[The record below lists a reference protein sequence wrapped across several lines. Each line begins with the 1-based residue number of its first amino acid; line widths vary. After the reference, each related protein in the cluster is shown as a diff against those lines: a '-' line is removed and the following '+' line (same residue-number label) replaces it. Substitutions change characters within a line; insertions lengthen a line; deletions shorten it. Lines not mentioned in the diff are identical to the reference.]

1 MIKRFVIAIGL
12 VAALQMVGRSQQA
25 PAPPPVSAAPNIA
38 AVRPPWAVTVIH
50 RIDLQKLITRLEKE
64 QNVRVGRIGLVA
76 ENPVNIT
83 TGLLID
89 GSGHVVTRLGNL
101 DPADKDQDIS
111 VVTSD
116 GAMRS
121 ATLIGVDGA
130 SGFAVLEVESLK
142 GLTAPSATSTP
153 VTGSTVQI
161 LSTDVHP
168 ERGKVGG
175 QILILPSFRVD
186 SVKVAQGT
194 FYSDARGV
202 VTLTS
207 VDLGPRSDSG
217 IITTADFKVIGVA
230 QAGSLA
236 AGNAYLFPLDFLE
249 GSIIK
254 RVLEKNE
261 SVPAG
266 WLGVSG
272 VAAAQLPESERTP
285 LGSGTGVVV
294 KDIAP
299 HSAAEIAGIHFDDVI
314 VGLDGFNIAG
324 VAEMSAVLSACPAGE
339 KIHVREIRQGSPLE
353 IDVVLGA
360 RGLQPT
366 AVEVLAS
373 SGLSAA
379 GDGRGSPA
387 NQLPDSIGYSLEE
400 AIPAGFSARD
410 LTKQLARHFG
420 AEAGTMVTS
429 VTRGS
434 QADRAGLLVGDVIV
448 GSQQESPL
456 TARQLKSLLA
466 ASNGPI
472 SLKVVRKKALLS
484 VAIHT
489 ENAAPAH

>member
-12 VAALQMVGRSQQA
+12 VAAFQVVGRSQQPLVPPSVS
-25 PAPPPVSAAPNIA
+25 PAPNVA

-64 QNVRVGRIGLVA
+64 QNVRVGRIGLIA

-116 GAMRS
+116 GATRG
-121 ATLIGVDGA
+121 ATLVGVDGA

-142 GLTAPSATSTP
+142 GLTVPSAASTP
-153 VTGSTVQI
+153 VAGSTVQI

-168 ERGKVGG
+168 ERGTGG
-175 QILILPSFRVD
+175 QILIFPSFRVD
-186 SVKVAQGT
+186 SVKVADGT

-236 AGNAYLFPLDFLE
+236 SGNAYLFPLDFLE

-314 VGLDGFNIAG
+314 VGLDGFNITG

-360 RGLQPT
+360 RELQPS
-366 AVEVLAS
+366 AAEALVS
-373 SGLSAA
+373 SGLSTA
-379 GDGRGSPA
+379 GDGRVLPA
-387 NQLPDSIGYSLEE
+387 NQLPESVGYSLEE
-400 AIPAGFSARD
+400 AIPVGFSARD
-410 LTKQLARHFG
+410 LTTQLAHHFG
-420 AEAGTMVTS
+420 AERGTLVVS

-456 TARQLKSLLA
+456 SARQLRSLLA

-484 VAIHT
+484 VEIHT
-489 ENAAPAH
+489 ENAAYFV